1 MIWLVRVA
9 LSHPYTFVVMAIL
22 IAILGIVTIFGM
34 STDILPEIDIP
45 VVSVIW
51 QYDGMAA
58 EEMERRIVT
67 YSERAMTTT
76 VNDIEHMESQ
86 SMFGVGVIKV
96 FFHPHANIAAAVAQ
110 VTSISQTILRVLPP
124 GIQPPLIVQY
134 SASNVPIVQIAASS
148 PTLTEAQLYDY
159 GLNFIRTQL
168 ATVQGAQVPL
178 PYGGKPRQIMV
189 DLDQQALLAKGLSA
203 SDVTNAVNAQNLIL
217 PAGSAKIG
225 AREYSVRLN
234 SSPEVVAALNDFPI
248 RQGKCGLY
256 HIRDVAQVR
265 DGFAV
270 QTNVVRQD
278 GRRSS
283 LMTVLKSTGASNLDI
298 VRRGQEAVPRIH
310 ATPAPALHLQVPFHR
325 SILGPAAVAQVRSD
339 GVIAAGLT
347 GLMILLFLGSWRS
360 TLVVALSIPLSI
372 LTSVIVLNALGQT
385 LNLMTLGGLALAMGI
400 LVDDATVEVE
410 NIHRNLGQRKEMNQE
425 ILDGAQL
432 IATTYFVTTLI
443 ICIR

>member
-45 VVSVIW
+45 VVSVIG

-178 PYGGKPRQIMV
+178 PYGDRK
-189 DLDQQALLAKGLSA
+189 S
-203 SDVTNAVNAQNLIL
+203 T
-217 PAGSAKIG
+217 
-225 AREYSVRLN
+225 RLN
-234 SSPEVVAALNDFPI
+234 SSHGYI
-248 RQGKCGLY
+248 SY
-256 HIRDVAQVR
+256 
-265 DGFAV
+265 AV
-270 QTNVVRQD
+270 FC
-278 GRRSS
+278 
-283 LMTVLKSTGASNLDI
+283 LK
-298 VRRGQEAVPRIH
+298 
-310 ATPAPALHLQVPFHR
+310 
-325 SILGPAAVAQVRSD
+325 
-339 GVIAAGLT
+339 
-347 GLMILLFLGSWRS
+347 
-360 TLVVALSIPLSI
+360 
-372 LTSVIVLNALGQT
+372 
-385 LNLMTLGGLALAMGI
+385 
-400 LVDDATVEVE
+400 
-410 NIHRNLGQRKEMNQE
+410 KKKK
-425 ILDGAQL
+425 
-432 IATTYFVTTLI
+432 
-443 ICIR
+443 

>member
-1 MIWLVRVA
+1 MMWIVRLA
-9 LSHPYTFVVMAIL
+9 LRRPYTFVVMAIL
-22 IAILGIVTIFGM
+22 ILVFGVVTIKGM
-34 STDILPEIDIP
+34 STDILPEINIP

-58 EEMERRIVT
+58 QEMEPRIIT

-76 VNDIEHMESQ
+76 VNDIEHIESQ

-96 FFHPHANIAAAVAQ
+96 FFHPRANIAAAVAQ

-124 GIQPPLIVQY
+124 GTLPPLIVQY

-168 ATVQGAQVPL
+168 ATVQGAHVPL

-217 PAGSAKIG
+217 PSGSAKIG

-248 RQGKCGLY
+248 RQVNGATIY
-256 HIRDVAQVR
+256 IRDVAQVR

-283 LMTVLKSTGASNLDI
+283 LMTVLKSTGASTLDI
-298 VRRGQEAVPRIH
+298 VRRGRGALPRIP
-310 ATPAPALHLQVPFHR
+310 ATLPPELNLQFLFDQ
-325 SILGPAAVAQVRSD
+325 SIFVRAAVQNVLHE

-360 TLVVALSIPLSI
+360 TPVVA
-372 LTSVIVLNALGQT
+372 
-385 LNLMTLGGLALAMGI
+385 
-400 LVDDATVEVE
+400 
-410 NIHRNLGQRKEMNQE
+410 
-425 ILDGAQL
+425 
-432 IATTYFVTTLI
+432 F
-443 ICIR
+443 

>member
-110 VTSISQTILRVLPP
+110 VTSISQNILPVLPP

-159 GLNFIRTQL
+159 GLNFIPTQL
-168 ATVQGAQVPL
+168 ATVQGPQVPL
-178 PYGGKPRQIMV
+178 PYGANPTHPMGHLHPHPF
-189 DLDQQALLAKGLSA
+189 LPTHLS
-203 SDVTNAVNAQNLIL
+203 
-217 PAGSAKIG
+217 P
-225 AREYSVRLN
+225 
-234 SSPEVVAALNDFPI
+234 P
-248 RQGKCGLY
+248 
-256 HIRDVAQVR
+256 H
-265 DGFAV
+265 
-270 QTNVVRQD
+270 
-278 GRRSS
+278 
-283 LMTVLKSTGASNLDI
+283 
-298 VRRGQEAVPRIH
+298 H
-310 ATPAPALHLQVPFHR
+310 
-325 SILGPAAVAQVRSD
+325 
-339 GVIAAGLT
+339 
-347 GLMILLFLGSWRS
+347 
-360 TLVVALSIPLSI
+360 
-372 LTSVIVLNALGQT
+372 
-385 LNLMTLGGLALAMGI
+385 
-400 LVDDATVEVE
+400 
-410 NIHRNLGQRKEMNQE
+410 
-425 ILDGAQL
+425 
-432 IATTYFVTTLI
+432 
-443 ICIR
+443 